1 MADPE
6 TGTDS
11 AAAAA
16 TPPQGTDA
24 PQNDQTS
31 AAAPPAPS
39 FDEAFLKTLDG
50 VDPASL
56 PQPYREKLEKPF
68 KSDYT
73 RKTQELAEER
83 RKFDIERQ
91 TTFDAVRKIIE
102 ARGTSPQGPTPEE
115 ERQKELLELASA
127 GDGKAMQELIRMEA
141 TRQVQPLQTQMALKN
156 AAETAIRTNPYVG
169 SNWSEILGLIQN
181 DPGLNALAK
190 YDNYKYADKVM
201 IALGLE
207 REAMDLRGKQKASAQ
222 EIESLK
228 AKISVL
234 EKERTASLPSTTSKA
249 GTTSG
254 APAPAR
260 PTEFMDIAKA
270 AYLAQGGREEDW
282 R

>member
-11 AAAAA
+11 TAAAA
-16 TPPQGTDA
+16 PPAQGTEA
-24 PQNDQTS
+24 PPNDQTS

-83 RKFDIERQ
+83 RRFETERQ

-102 ARGTSPQGPTPEE
+102 ARGTSPAGPTPEE
-115 ERQKELLELASA
+115 VKEKELLDLATA
-127 GDGKAMQELIRMEA
+127 GDGQAMQQLIRMEA
-141 TRQVQPLQTQMALKN
+141 AKQVQPFATRVTLQGAYD
-156 AAETAIRTNPYVG
+156 TAIKANEYVAPHFQ
-169 SNWSEILGLIQN
+169 EILQLMKT
-181 DPGLNALAK
+181 DPGLNELAS
-190 YDNYKYADKVM
+190 YQNYKYADKVM

-228 AKISVL
+228 AKISAL